1 MGFSPRITFP
11 APIPQVQS
19 DTTETNP
26 AAADYIKH
34 KQVFGTAAFAS
45 LGTGTGAVP
54 LIPIPM
60 SQLSDGVKG
69 TMDTIRSHADSAAY
83 RSETFFATAEQGALA
98 SSALQSF
105 TETDPVASAALTT
118 HAALSTTAHRGIVAS
133 SDSRLTDQR
142 TPSDASVTDAKVAS
156 GAAIALS
163 KLAVNP
169 LARANHTGTQTL
181 STISDA
187 GTIASHAVADFTT
200 PAQVDARI
208 ASLINAAPSA
218 LDTLGEIATQLAAD
232 ETAAASLTTALS
244 TEVTNRT
251 AAVTAEAASRVA
263 GDATNATA
271 VTTETSARIAADA
284 VLATSVTT
292 EATARGSGD
301 STNATAIASEA
312 SARASADTT
321 LASSITAI
329 TPHKTTA
336 TLDFGFA
343 SANEG
348 DLATTTVMAAWVSST
363 SRIVC
368 VPSPSASADH
378 STDETIAEDIHFSAV
393 NIVNGTSFDVQ
404 AYAPQGTWGRHNCAI
419 IGF

>member
-19 DTTETNP
+19 DIAETNP
-26 AAADYIKH
+26 ATADYIKH

-83 RSETFFATAEQGALA
+83 RSETFFATAAQGLLA
-98 SSALQSF
+98 ASALQSF

-118 HAALSTTAHRGIVAS
+118 HAALSTTAHGGIVAS

-142 TPSDASVTDAKVAS
+142 TPLDGSVTDAKVAS

-208 ASLINAAPSA
+208 TSLINAAPSA
-218 LDTLGEIATQLAAD
+218 LDTFGEIATQLAAD

-263 GDATNATA
+263 GDAT
-271 VTTETSARIAADA
+271 
-284 VLATSVTT
+284 LATSVTT

-312 SARASADTT
+312 SSRASADTT
-321 LASSITAI
+321 LTSSITAI

-343 SANEG
+343 LANEG
-348 DLATTTVMAAWVSST
+348 DLATTTVTAAWVSGT